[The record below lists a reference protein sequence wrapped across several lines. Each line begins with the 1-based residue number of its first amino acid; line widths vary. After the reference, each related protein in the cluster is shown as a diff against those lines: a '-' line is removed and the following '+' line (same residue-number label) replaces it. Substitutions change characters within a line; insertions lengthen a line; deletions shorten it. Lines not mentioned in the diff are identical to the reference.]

1 MQESS
6 LLPPGQVEIDDFPRF
21 GIASFAFRF
30 PTETERI
37 EIAVDGDVERPTRVA
52 AELGSL
58 ERVEQVS
65 DLHCVTTWTRR
76 GLRWG
81 GWRFRDFYEQLVVP
95 RVRPEAGATLVVL
108 RSQDGLAQSL
118 PLEDTLAP
126 DVLLA
131 DRLDG
136 ERLGV
141 DHGAPIRFVAPAHY
155 GCKSV
160 RHLNAVEFWR
170 DARNYR
176 FPGPRFLMNHPRAR
190 VMHEERGRVF
200 PPWVFRTVWPAL
212 IPPVRWLYAVG
223 LRRHQQRASSAAPGE
238 TPR

>member
-6 LLPPGQVEIDDFPRF
+6 PLPPGQVEIDDFPRF

-37 EIAVDGDVERPTRVA
+37 EIAVDGDVERPKRFA

-95 RVRPEAGATLVVL
+95 CVRPEAGATLVVL
-108 RSQDGLAQSL
+108 RAQDGLAQSL
-118 PLEDTLAP
+118 PLEDALAP

-176 FPGPRFLMNHPRAR
+176 FPGPWFLMNPPRAR
-190 VMHEERGRVF
+190 VMHEERGRVL
-200 PPWVFRTVWPAL
+200 PPWVFRRVWPAL
-212 IPPVRWLYAVG
+212 MPPVRWLFAVG
-223 LRRHQQRASSAAPGE
+223 LRRHQQRASSAAPGKA
-238 TPR
+238 PR

>member
-6 LLPPGQVEIDDFPRF
+6 PLPPGQVEVDDLPRF
-21 GIASFAFRF
+21 GLANFAFRF

-37 EIAVDGDVERPTRVA
+37 EIAVDGDVERPTRFSE
-52 AELGSL
+52 ELESL

-76 GLRWG
+76 GLCWG

-95 RVRPEAGATLVVL
+95 RVRPAAGATLVV
-108 RSQDGLAQSL
+108 RRAQDGLAQSL
-118 PLEDTLAP
+118 PVEDMLAP

-141 DHGAPIRFVAPAHY
+141 DHGAPIRLVAPAHY

-176 FPGPRFLMNHPRAR
+176 FPGPWFIMNPPRAR

-200 PPWVFRTVWPAL
+200 PPWVFRRVWPAM
-212 IPPVRWLYAVG
+212 IPLVRWLFAAG
-223 LRRHQQRASSAAPGE
+223 LRRHQQRGALAAPE
-238 TPR
+238 EAPR